1 MPRYYGV
8 IRNQKPDSYLE
19 HYGVRGMKWGVRKA
33 RERGDDAALSRQ
45 YKKAQA
51 KLKKLEKKSNWIRY
65 DLRRR
70 RNDLGAKIPIYRTL
84 TLAKLRS
91 KRNDWFSGYG
101 SEFRW
106 HRMERFKKKMNEAFK
121 GTKYDAHRLERQENM
136 KQLNKKKNREKKVN
150 AIKQK
155 LFRK

>member
-8 IRNQKPDSYLE
+8 IRNYKPESYLA
-19 HYGVRGMKWGVRKA
+19 HYGVMGMKWGVRKA

-65 DLRRR
+65 DIKRRF
-70 RNDLGAKIPIYRTL
+70 NDLGAKIPVYRTL

-91 KRNDWFSGYG
+91 KRNDWLSGYG
-101 SEFRW
+101 SEIRW
-106 HRMERFKKKMNEAFK
+106 NKMERFKNKMDEAFK
-121 GTKYDAHRLERQENM
+121 GTKYDSNRLARQESM
-136 KQLNKKKNREKKVN
+136 RELNKKKKRQKKVDN
-150 AIKQK
+150 IKKK
-155 LFRK
+155 LLG